1 MSRRYNSDN
10 EEEDSFEKEYLNI
23 FKNDFLDED
32 DADDDYNVVEDILN
46 HKYNYDEKPYYLS
59 IPKKEVNDVINDAN
73 LQDNLEIFSDKE
85 NEYRFLSR
93 KTNRNKENRNN
104 INPNKQHSNLSN
116 NEQIS
121 AIDNNSNHNLNIN
134 NSNKQNMNIGISNI
148 KQKADNNDNIN
159 NKTKSNNN
167 K

>member
-59 IPKKEVNDVINDAN
+59 IPKKEVNDLINDAN
-73 LQDNLEIFSDKE
+73 LQSVSQKPFIIKWERFIIKYISDDL
-85 NEYRFLSR
+85 YR
-93 KTNRNKENRNN
+93 
-104 INPNKQHSNLSN
+104 NLSLKYR
-116 NEQIS
+116 
-121 AIDNNSNHNLNIN
+121 NLSLN
-134 NSNKQNMNIGISNI
+134 GRGFY
-148 KQKADNNDNIN
+148 
-159 NKTKSNNN
+159 
-167 K
+167 